1 MRAYLIVVVVALMAG
16 CASRQQQGDAIR
28 MEWTPTRAQWEAVRT
43 TGTHLN
49 RRDGSSRM
57 FLTPALVDNL
67 LAVTTRL
74 EIASGLNVELAIV
87 ETTLPN
93 AFAKSW
99 KGRDYVA
106 LSTSYLDRF
115 GNDVDAL
122 ADTLGHEMAHLK
134 LGHSGEARQERD
146 STAAGIG
153 TALGTAANFVIP
165 FSGYLFSAASTGIA
179 RGFTRDEERE
189 ADELGLKW
197 SSGAG
202 YDPCAKVRVVAILA
216 KLRGEPSAW
225 LSTHPTYAERAER
238 ANELSKQRTGKDCPT
253 A

>member
-1 MRAYLIVVVVALMAG
+1 MRVYLFIVVALLAG
-16 CASRQQQGDAIR
+16 CAGRQQHGDVVR
-28 MEWTPTRAQWEAVRT
+28 MEWTPTRAQWEKVRT

-49 RRDGSSRM
+49 RPNGSSLM

-67 LAVTTRL
+67 LAVITRL

-87 ETTLPN
+87 ETALPN

-106 LSTSYLDRF
+106 LSTSFLDRF
-115 GNDVDAL
+115 GHDSDAL
-122 ADTLGHEMAHLK
+122 ADTIGHEMAHLK
-134 LGHSGEARQERD
+134 LGHSGEARKERD
-146 STAAGIG
+146 ETAAGVG
-153 TALGTAANFVIP
+153 MALGTAANFVIP

-179 RGFTRDEERE
+179 LGLTRDEERE

-197 SSGAG
+197 TSGVG
-202 YDPCAKVRVVAILA
+202 YDPCAKVRVIAIMA
-216 KLRGEPSAW
+216 KLRGEPNAW

-238 ANELSKQRTGKDCPT
+238 ANELSKQRTGKDCPST
-253 A
+253 